1 MIALE
6 LINYNIPFLK
16 PTDTVESALEMMGDF
31 RIEQMVFSD
40 GNDYLGIFSYSHL
53 QSINN
58 INTKLSDIQP
68 NHLNTYLNQNKHIIE
83 IVDLVQSTDIQTIAV
98 LDDALNYK
106 GSILLNDLM
115 QKYVQL
121 LGSTENG
128 AILLLSI
135 LKQDYSLAEIARLI
149 ESNDVKIISSYYK
162 TIESEEGN
170 QNVLTIKLNTKDISR
185 VIATLERFGYTILE
199 TFANDPITSTE
210 KERYEMLIKY
220 LEI

>member
-16 PTDTVESALEMMGDF
+16 PTDTVESALVMMDDF

-40 GNDYLGIFSYSHL
+40 GIDYLGLFDYSHL
-53 QSINN
+53 QSINDS
-58 INTKLSDIQP
+58 NTKLSNIQP
-68 NHLNTYLNQNKHIIE
+68 NHTNTYLNQNKHIIE
-83 IVDLVQSTDIQTIAV
+83 IVNLVQGAEIQTIAV

-121 LGSTENG
+121 LGSAENG

-135 LKQDYSLAEIARLI
+135 EKLDYSLSEIARLV

-162 TIESEEGN
+162 TTENEEGN
-170 QNVLTIKLNTKDISR
+170 QNVLTLKLNSQNISR
-185 VIATLERFGYTILE
+185 VIATLERFGYIILE
-199 TFANDPITSTE
+199 TFANDPIVSVE
-210 KERYEMLIKY
+210 KERYDMLIKY